1 MRIRVVKVTCLD
13 KEEINEYQL
22 KCYPSTVDNLRTLS
36 NADDTRVGK
45 TYIVFPSNRF
55 EGDGIYVLVEY

>member
-1 MRIRVVKVTCLD
+1 MRIRVVKVTYLD

-36 NADDTRVGK
+36 NANDSRVGK
-45 TYIVFPSNRF
+45 TYIIFPSDCF